1 MIIDCPKCDKKF
13 ELDQKLIPVNGRLLQ
28 CGNCFNKWFFKPKN
42 LNEIKKDE
50 AFIETKEKADA
61 PEQETQIEK
70 DEVVIET
77 KEEAKYEE
85 KKKEITKQKYNVNYF
100 KLFLT
105 LIISFVALI
114 LILDTFKDPLTSIF
128 PNIKIILD
136 NLYQSFEDI
145 KLFLLDLIK

>member
-13 ELDQKLIPVNGRLLQ
+13 ELDQNLIPTNGRLLQ
-28 CGNCFNKWFFKPKN
+28 CGNCSNEWFFKLKN
-42 LNEIKKDE
+42 LNEIK
-50 AFIETKEKADA
+50 
-61 PEQETQIEK
+61 K

-77 KEEAKYEE
+77 KEETSTPEQEAEIVEETKYEE
-85 KKKEITKQKYNVNYF
+85 KKEITKKKNNVNYF

-114 LILDTFKDPLTSIF
+114 IVLETFKDPLTPIF

-136 NLYQSFEDI
+136 NLYQSFKDI

>member
-13 ELDQKLIPVNGRLLQ
+13 ELDQNLIPINGRLLQ
-28 CGNCFNKWFFKPKN
+28 CGNCSNKWFFKLKN
-42 LNEIKKDE
+42 LNEIKKDD
-50 AFIETKEKADA
+50 ILIKEKLHV
-61 PEQETQIEK
+61 PNKKNIK
-70 DEVVIET
+70 
-77 KEEAKYEE
+77 KEIKHEE
-85 KKKEITKQKYNVNYF
+85 KKEITKQKNNINYF

-114 LILDTFKDPLTSIF
+114 LLLDTFKDPLTSIF

>member
-1 MIIDCPKCDKKF
+1 MIIDCPSCGKKF
-13 ELDQKLIPVNGRLLQ
+13 ELDKNLIPDNGRLLQ
-28 CGNCFNKWFFKPKN
+28 CGNCSNKWFFKSKN

-50 AFIETKEKADA
+50 TVIKNNDEANEW
-61 PEQETQIEK
+61 EQKNEIVK
-70 DEVVIET
+70 
-77 KEEAKYEE
+77 E
-85 KKKEITKQKYNVNYF
+85 KKKEITKQKNNINYF
-100 KLFLT
+100 RIFLA

-114 LILDTFKDPLTSIF
+114 IILDTFKDPLTSVF